1 MPARDELAI
10 ALAWQQDV
18 DRDVG
23 PGSVLERAI
32 NRYREAWRVY
42 HGLGHLIRVVEAIDE
57 VVHEAAPGSASIE
70 DRGAVVAAAV
80 FHDAVYEPGRVDN
93 EAASAAL
100 AARELVTLPAWTA
113 ERAGRV
119 ATMIEHTA
127 DHRPCDDKPDCAVLL
142 AADIA
147 VLAAPPA
154 RYAEY
159 CTGVRRE
166 YAHVDDVAWAAGRS
180 TVLRNF
186 LRRDTIFPARLGL
199 TSWEQRARANMTAE
213 IASLAAT
220 GSATS

>member
-1 MPARDELAI
+1 M
-10 ALAWQQDV
+10 ALAWQQHV
-18 DRDVG
+18 DADVG
-23 PGSVLERAI
+23 PGSVLERTI
-32 NRYREAWRVY
+32 NRYREPWRVY
-42 HGLGHLIRVVEAIDE
+42 HGVGHLIRVVQAIDE
-57 VVHEAAPGSASIE
+57 VVHDAVPTAAPIE

-100 AARELVTLPAWTA
+100 AARELVTLPDWTA

-127 DHRPCDDKPDCAVLL
+127 DHRPCQDQPDCAVML

-147 VLAAPPA
+147 ILAAPPE
-154 RYAEY
+154 RYTEY

-166 YAHVDDVAWAAGRS
+166 YRHVDDAAWAAGRS

-186 LRRDTIFPARLGL
+186 LGRDAIFPVMLGL
-199 TSWEQRARANMTAE
+199 TRWERRARANMTAE
-213 IASLAAT
+213 LASLT